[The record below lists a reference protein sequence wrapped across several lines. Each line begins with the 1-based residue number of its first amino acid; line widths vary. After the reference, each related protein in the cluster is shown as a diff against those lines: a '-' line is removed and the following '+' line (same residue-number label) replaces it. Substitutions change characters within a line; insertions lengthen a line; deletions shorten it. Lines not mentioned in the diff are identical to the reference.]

1 MCRVVVLLGIG
12 VTVLAAPVG
21 AEDCLEPVGT
31 LTLPVFAWR
40 VAVSGGYAYLAEWER
55 GLRAIDVSTP
65 SAPVEVG
72 WLDVSAPWDIAVS
85 GDYAYVASGNR
96 DFPLDEPGLI
106 VIDVSTPSAPIAVGF
121 FETPGQ
127 ALGVAVSDGYAYVA
141 AFDSGLRVIDVSTP
155 SAPVEVG
162 WLEIEDGSPE
172 DVAVSGSFAY
182 VVNHTYTWGRLDVID
197 VSTPSAPVGV
207 GFVSPQGHYS
217 FSAVAVSGSYA
228 YVGKEQ
234 GLLMID
240 VSTPSAPVVVGEGGL
255 PYEGLYVR
263 NIAVSGDYA
272 YCSWVAFP
280 GATGFTVFDV
290 STPSTYLPERAEL
303 DDGGGGVAVSGGYV
317 YLGYLENK
325 SVGLGIYTECPVFTD
340 GFESGDTSAW
350 SATVP

>member
-1 MCRVVVLLGIG
+1 MTSRRLMCRVVALLGIG
-12 VTVLAAPVG
+12 VGVLAAPVG
-21 AEDCLEPVGT
+21 AEDCLETVGT
-31 LTLPVFAWR
+31 LTLPVFARR
-40 VAVSGGYAYLAEWER
+40 VAVSGGYAYLAEWDR

-106 VIDVSTPSAPIAVGF
+106 
-121 FETPGQ
+121 
-127 ALGVAVSDGYAYVA
+127 
-141 AFDSGLRVIDVSTP
+141 
-155 SAPVEVG
+155 
-162 WLEIEDGSPE
+162 
-172 DVAVSGSFAY
+172 
-182 VVNHTYTWGRLDVID
+182 VID

-325 SVGLGIYTECPVFTD
+325 SVGLGIYTECPVFSD